1 MALHTAP
8 ARQNLPL
15 EPNNFVGRERDLSD
29 LLRLLQANRMVTL
42 CGVGGIGKTRLALRV
57 AAHASGVFADGVWLV
72 ELADAR
78 TRRGIVARTA
88 AVLGV
93 AEESDREL
101 VDTLHDALRRRH
113 LLLVLDN
120 CEHVIDEVAAL
131 ARTLVDRCPS
141 VTLLLT
147 SREPA
152 RIGGEVV
159 WRVPPLAV
167 PPPDEDDDPGG
178 SEAVRLFV
186 ERAHAAVP
194 HQRLSPD
201 QLRTVAEICRRLD
214 GIPLGIELAAARV
227 RLLSLA
233 QIADRLDDRF
243 RLLTDGGRGAPARQ
257 RTLRAVIDWSH
268 DLLCETERVLFR
280 RLSVF
285 TSWHL
290 ELAERVCADALLPE
304 GEILD
309 AIASLV
315 DRSLVVVIGEYQGRV
330 RYRLLDTIRQY
341 AAERLAEAGERPVVE
356 ARLRD
361 QMLALAE
368 ELAANAVRGH
378 GIAWP
383 DRFEVWYRVLAEYEN
398 VRVVLAQCAE
408 QNDVES
414 GLRLCVSMRPF
425 WMASGYFSEGA
436 SWSDLFLSAE
446 CGGDALRGQAMVRRA
461 ELAWDQRDH
470 RHAAEIGERG
480 LRLCRAAGDTASV
493 ALALNILAMVDL
505 RAGARERAATR
516 LAEVLELT
524 RAVGDPWNEGIARG
538 TLGALAA
545 QRGDLAAA
553 SAHYDAALVIL
564 RGIDH
569 RWGVGRTLIGQGMVA
584 ETQGDLFGADRCYR
598 EALDIQRGIGATPE
612 LARCLAG
619 VGRIAARQGATAQ
632 AYDYLSESLLLS
644 HGTGQRLGVAR
655 GLSAIARIAAPEGV
669 VEEACLLAGAAAA
682 IRERAGAP
690 GPALPWPEEDAPA
703 GVDPETVSAWL
714 ADGRGLD
721 LDAAVSL
728 ALRVTESRQRPRTRP
743 AAGRPPGGAR
753 PVLTP
758 REQEIALLIGERMS
772 NRLIAERLFISPT
785 TVARH
790 IANIHTKLG
799 FNSRTQIAAWVRDQ
813 KGGHGPNGRSSH
825 PDPAVPS

>member
-15 EPNNFVGRERDLSD
+15 EPNSFVGRERDLSD
-29 LLRLLQANRMVTL
+29 LLRLLQVNRAVTL

-57 AAHASGVFADGVWLV
+57 AAHATSMFTDGVWLV

-78 TRRGIVARTA
+78 SRKGIVARVAT
-88 AVLGV
+88 VLGV
-93 AEESDREL
+93 TEESHRDL
-101 VDTLHDALRRRH
+101 ADTLADALRRRR

-120 CEHVIDEVAAL
+120 CEHLIEHVAAL
-131 ARTLVDRCPS
+131 SRSLLDGCPS

-152 RIGGEVV
+152 RICGEVV
-159 WRVPPLAV
+159 WRVPPLTV
-167 PPPDEDDDPGG
+167 PPRHEDDDPGG

-186 ERAHAAVP
+186 ARAHAAAP
-194 HQRLSPD
+194 HRRLAPE
-201 QLRTVAEICRRLD
+201 QLDTVADICRRLD

-227 RLLSLA
+227 RLLSLT
-233 QIADRLDDRF
+233 QIADRLDGRF
-243 RLLTDGGRGAPARQ
+243 QLLTAGERGAPARQ

-268 DLLCETERVLFR
+268 DLLSEPERILLR
-280 RLSVF
+280 RLAVF

-309 AIASLV
+309 AISSLV
-315 DRSLVVVIGEYQGRV
+315 DRSLVVLTGEYQGRV
-330 RYRLLDTIRQY
+330 RYRLLDTIREY
-341 AAERLAEAGERPVVE
+341 AAERLDEAGERPALE
-356 ARLRD
+356 GRLRD
-361 QMLALAE
+361 QMLVLAE
-368 ELAANAVRGH
+368 ELSANAVRGH

-383 DRFEVWYRVLAEYEN
+383 DRFQVWYRVLAEYDN
-398 VRVVLAQCAE
+398 VRAVLGRCAE
-408 QNDVES
+408 RGDTES
-414 GLRLCVSMRPF
+414 GLRLCVAMRPF
-425 WMASGYFSEGA
+425 WMASGHFTEGA
-436 SWSDLFLSAE
+436 FWTDRFLAA
-446 CGGDALRGQAMVRRA
+446 GLGDDALRGQAMVRRA

-470 RHAAEIGERG
+470 RHAAEIGECG

-505 RAGARERAATR
+505 RAGELDRAAGR

-524 RAVGDPWNEGIARG
+524 DSVGDPWNEGIARG

-545 QRGDLAAA
+545 QRGELAAA
-553 SAHYDAALVIL
+553 SEHYDEALVTL

-584 ETQGDLFGADRCYR
+584 EAQGDLFGADRCYR

-655 GLSAIARIAAPEGV
+655 GLTAIARIAAAEGDL
-669 VEEACLLAGAAAA
+669 EEACHLAGAAAA

-690 GPALPWPEEDAPA
+690 GLVTPWPAGHAAADPDALAGWLEE
-703 GVDPETVSAWL
+703 
-714 ADGRGLD
+714 GRGLD
-721 LDAAVSL
+721 LDAAVAM
-728 ALRVTESRQRPRTRP
+728 ALRVTESRQRPRSRP
-743 AAGRPPGGAR
+743 AGGRPPGGAR

-758 REQEIALLIGERMS
+758 REHEIALLIGERMS

-799 FNSRTQIAAWVRDQ
+799 FNSRTQIAAWVSEQ
-813 KGGHGPNGRSSH
+813 NGRH
-825 PDPAVPS
+825 GQAVRS